1 MLASGRNGGDIR
13 ELTASAFGFLKRFE
27 RDSLGSQH
35 ASLVCHELQVLLVRP
50 KKLPGYIMKQT
61 GLLKM

>member
-35 ASLVCHELQVLLVRP
+35 ASLVCHELQVPLVRP
-50 KKLPGYIMKQT
+50 KSCLDV
-61 GLLKM
+61 